1 MELQVGL
8 QDIGLVRANA
18 DHIED
23 SHTKQTVLAMCDVI
37 DVLLRNMEAFVDD
50 ENEELDQRL
59 FSVQDLID
67 RDVIKKYELTDKRRG
82 SRTVGP
88 FRRRN

>member
-8 QDIGLVRANA
+8 PDIGLVRMNA
-18 DHIED
+18 DGIED

-50 ENEELDQRL
+50 ENDELDQRL

-67 RDVIKKYELTDKRRG
+67 RDVIKKYSGRRG
-82 SRTVGP
+82 IKGTVGP